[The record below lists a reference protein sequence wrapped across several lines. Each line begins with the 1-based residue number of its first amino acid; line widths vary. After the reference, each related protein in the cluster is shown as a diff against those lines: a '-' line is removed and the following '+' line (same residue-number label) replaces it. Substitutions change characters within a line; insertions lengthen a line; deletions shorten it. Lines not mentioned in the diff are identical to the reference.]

1 MGVLALLV
9 LRSIVQHKQYREFV
23 WSFQER
29 IGPSNRMMAVS
40 TKDPRGARWEKS
52 AQNQM
57 QRAPYAPLLR
67 ELWQLAAIGTWQ
79 ACPAPVTFWPQ
90 VRHSPKYS
98 SSSRRS
104 ISSSSCRVN
113 ASTFRLNRWI
123 GGRRIWSHEFDPV
136 LRIRIR
142 LDPSDPDP
150 TNGLSK
156 SLLGRSVSANP
167 YLAFSWQ

>member
-79 ACPAPVTFWPQ
+79 ACPAPVTFCQ
-90 VRHSPKYS
+90 QMQHSPKYYH
-98 SSSRRS
+98 
-104 ISSSSCRVN
+104 ITWQACPAPV
-113 ASTFRLNRWI
+113 TFCPQVQHTPKYYILPDR
-123 GGRRIWSHEFDPV
+123 PV
-136 LRIRIR
+136 LPRWPFFCPQGQHSPKYYKLPGRPVLHR
-142 LDPSDPDP
+142 WPSG
-150 TNGLSK
+150 TAKVL
-156 SLLGRSVSANP
+156 
-167 YLAFSWQ
+167 Y